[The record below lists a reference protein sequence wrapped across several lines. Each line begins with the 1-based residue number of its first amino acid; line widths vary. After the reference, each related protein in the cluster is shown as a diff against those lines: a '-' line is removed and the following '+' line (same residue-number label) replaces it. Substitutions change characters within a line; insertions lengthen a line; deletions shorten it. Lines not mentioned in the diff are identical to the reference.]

1 MVGVRR
7 VLATLAALG
16 AIAVPIASA
25 RAQTGTSP
33 SAIVLCPS
41 PLPLGVTPSP
51 VATAAPNPAPSSAPT
66 PTAVPTATP
75 VPLGALRIV
84 PVKPQLNVGMCARL
98 TVSGGVPPYAPA
110 SAAGNVA
117 AVAQPDGTVLV
128 IALRNGTDT
137 VIVIDANGR
146 SASVPVLVA
155 PDAGVLPATIAL
167 RLSGGVTADFEA
179 TALTSELARRSHL
192 QPGAR
197 AVPIAA
203 GALSSNLSVGAPW
216 TGTVAVALSGR
227 DRWRDVN
234 GTVPVTIE
242 LVAMPQLDPAQLFYS
257 DDPEKVLGAQAGVLF
272 RTTLSADVPTA
283 RVFAYHEFEQ
293 TARRLYVL
301 LRSGPTSHVQILGG
315 GAGPSFTTFTGHT
328 LTVRYLLARSVQQSV
343 IATLDADPVVLEV
356 GNAGEAQQ
364 LLTGLYD
371 LRLID
376 GGPVD
381 VAVVAGFD
389 SGDPGVVTLV
399 DAPPTTPPDK
409 DLHDRAG
416 VYPLDAVAPIAL
428 SASILDPKY
437 RLSTAIGM
445 SVRVGGW
452 AVPPIAGKRYLGGDY
467 GVVRQ
472 FRITLTNAT
481 DQPGAIYLYVAPSKA
496 GSTTTMLFDGNPPQV
511 VLSTA
516 LCLQG
521 AQNAPAFDTK
531 YLLKTFT
538 VPPTRGGAPVV
549 VTGQFMTD
557 GGSSYPAELGL
568 ALDPPLPLPPKTM
581 CVSPSPTPAPLPSP
595 SPAPGPPASP

>member
-1 MVGVRR
+1 MLGVRR

-16 AIAVPIASA
+16 AIAVPFASA
-25 RAQTGTSP
+25 RAQSGSP
-33 SAIVLCPS
+33 PTAIVPCPS
-41 PLPLGVTPSP
+41 PLSPSATPLPAATATPS
-51 VATAAPNPAPSSAPT
+51 PSSAPT
-66 PTAVPTATP
+66 PSAAPTATP
-75 VPLGALRIV
+75 LPLGALRIV

-98 TVSGGVPPYAPA
+98 IVSGGLPPYAP
-110 SAAGNVA
+110 SVAAGNVA
-117 AVAQPDGTVLV
+117 AGAQPDGTILV
-128 IALRNGTDT
+128 VALRNGTDT
-137 VIVIDANGR
+137 VTVGDANGR

-155 PDAGVLPATIAL
+155 PDAGVLPATVAL

-179 TALTSELARRSHL
+179 AALTSELARRSHL

-197 AVPIAA
+197 AVPIA
-203 GALSSNLSVGAPW
+203 GGILPSNLAVGAPW

-234 GTVPVTIE
+234 GTLPVTIE
-242 LVAMPQLDPAQLFYS
+242 LVALPPLDPARLFYS

-272 RTTLSADVPTA
+272 RTTLSPDVPTA

-293 TARRLYVL
+293 GARRLYVL
-301 LRSGPTSHVQILGG
+301 LRSAPTSHVQILGG
-315 GAGPSFTTFTGHT
+315 GAGPSFTTYTGHT
-328 LTVRYLLARSVQQSV
+328 LTVRYLLARSAQQSV

-376 GGPVD
+376 GGPVE
-381 VAVVAGFD
+381 VVVVAGFD

-399 DAPPTTPPDK
+399 DAPPTAPPDK
-409 DLHDRAG
+409 DQHDRSG

-437 RLSTAIGM
+437 RLATANGM

-452 AVPPIAGKRYLGGDY
+452 AVPPIVGKRYLGGDY
-467 GVVRQ
+467 GVVRP

-481 DQPGAIYLYVAPSKA
+481 AAPGAIYLYVAPSQA
-496 GSTTTMLFDGNPPQV
+496 GSTTTILFDGNPPQV
-511 VLSTA
+511 VLA
-516 LCLQG
+516 APLCLQG
-521 AQNAPAFDTK
+521 APNAPALDTK
-531 YLLKTFT
+531 YVLKTFI
-538 VPPTRGGAPVV
+538 VPPTQGGAPMVI
-549 VTGQFMTD
+549 TGQFMTD

-581 CVSPSPTPAPLPSP
+581 CVSASPSPAPLPSAA
-595 SPAPGPPASP
+595 PAPAPSASP